1 MEFCDNCSNM
11 LYICNDEENNLV
23 KYCKHCILLKKK
35 LKINVLK

>member
-23 KYCKHCILLKKK
+23 KYCKQCTFVKKEVENK
-35 LKINVLK
+35 